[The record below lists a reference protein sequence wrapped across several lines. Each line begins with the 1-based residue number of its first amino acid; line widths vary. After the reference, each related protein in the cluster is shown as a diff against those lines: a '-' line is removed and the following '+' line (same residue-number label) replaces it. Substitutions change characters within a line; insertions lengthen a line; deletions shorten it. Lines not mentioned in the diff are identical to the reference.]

1 MMKNARLWVRGILI
15 AILAFSFSIGG
26 LAGGKS
32 RDERRRSGEIYIN
45 MPGDP
50 PSMDPTRQSDS
61 NSSMWLGHIYEGLM
75 TRDRSGRNYVPGS
88 AESMTVSPD
97 GKAYTFKI
105 RKNAR
110 WHDGKPVTARDFEFA
125 FRRLV
130 DPKFASEYSFM
141 AVTARILNAED
152 VIKGRKQVSAL
163 GVKAVDDRTL
173 VINLTEPVPFFPS
186 LMAFSVFYP
195 VRKDLVEKYGDRFA
209 TDAETMVGNGPFA
222 IKRWIHEA
230 SMRIEKAET
239 YWNSREI
246 SLRAIEAPIALKDNG
261 AEYNQFV
268 TGFLDSVNLDRE
280 RLSLAQREKRP
291 IRNYDNG
298 AMVYFEVNQ
307 RPGKLFANSKLRQA
321 LRLALNR
328 TEFANRIR
336 AIPGTK
342 PAFGIVPDYLPGS
355 KPGLSFRKES
365 RLDWKDYDV
374 EGARRSIREY
384 LQETGQPKV
393 PAFSILGSDSAW
405 LRSQME
411 YLQNHLKKIF
421 ETEIK
426 LDLVPPK
433 MRIQQMRDGKFDIVW
448 SGWTPDYMDCMTFMD
463 LFLSTNEN
471 NQGRFKDAK
480 YDSMIKS
487 AQTEPNQA
495 KRIRILVEAENY
507 LLIEKAAVVPL
518 YQSAVAYLAAD
529 GLEGY
534 VRMPGMDQDFRYAR
548 WK

>member
-1 MMKNARLWVRGILI
+1 
-15 AILAFSFSIGG
+15 
-26 LAGGKS
+26 
-32 RDERRRSGEIYIN
+32 
-45 MPGDP
+45 
-50 PSMDPTRQSDS
+50 
-61 NSSMWLGHIYEGLM
+61 MWLGHIYEGLM

-97 GKAYTFKI
+97 GKVYTFKI

-125 FRRLV
+125 FRRLA

-163 GVKAVDDRTL
+163 GVKAVDDRTF
-173 VINLTEPVPFFPS
+173 VISLNEPVPFFPS
-186 LMAFSVFYP
+186 LMAFGVFYP
-195 VRKDLVEKYGDRFA
+195 VRKDIVDKYGDKFA
-209 TDAETMVGNGPFA
+209 TDADTIVGNGPFA
-222 IKRWIHEA
+222 MKRWIHES

-239 YWNSREI
+239 YWNRQAI
-246 SLRAIEAPIALKDNG
+246 SLRAIEAPIAVKDNG
-261 AEYNQFV
+261 AEYSQFA
-268 TGFLDSVNLDRE
+268 TGLLDSVNLDRE

-291 IRNYDNG
+291 IRSYDNG

-355 KPGLSFRKES
+355 KPGSSFRKES
-365 RLDWKDYDV
+365 GLGWKDYDV
-374 EGARRSIREY
+374 EGARRYIREY
-384 LQETGQPKV
+384 LQETKQLKV
-393 PAFSILGSDSAW
+393 PAFSILSSDSAW
-405 LRSQME
+405 LRAQME
-411 YLQNHLKKIF
+411 YLQNHLNKIF

-433 MRIQQMRDGKFDIVW
+433 TRIQRMRDGQFDIVW

-471 NQGRFKDAK
+471 NQGRLKDAK
-480 YDSMIKS
+480 YDSMIQS
-487 AQTEPNQA
+487 AQLEPNQA
-495 KRIRILVEAENY
+495 KRIKILVEAEKY
-507 LLIEKAAVVPL
+507 LVIEQAAVVPL